1 MAISEK
7 RLVLQDLGKANSHTL
22 KVYEEG
28 GGYSSLKKILVNEKK
43 KWDSGRIITEVKGS
57 NLRGRGGAG
66 FPTGLKWSFV
76 PSDSKE
82 PKYVV
87 CNADE
92 SEPGTFK
99 DRVIL
104 EELPHGMIEGMI
116 ICGIALGSHHG
127 FIYIRGEFYKGWK
140 VLELAIKEACEKAYL
155 GDNIMGSGYSF
166 HISIF
171 RGAGAYICG
180 EETAL
185 LESLEG
191 KRGQPR
197 LKPPFPAVKGL
208 YGCPT
213 VVNNVETFCAIPHI
227 IKMGAKTYSNLG
239 IGDPRS
245 GGTKVY
251 SISGNVRKPGVYE
264 VPLGVRLI
272 DIITDI
278 AGGVTDGRS
287 LKAVVPGGS
296 STPIL
301 TAEEVEDNA
310 IMDYE
315 GMEDKGSFLGSGGL
329 IILDDSVDMVEFTYR
344 IAYFYAKES
353 CGQCTPC
360 REGSRWVKDIIFRI
374 KEGSAS
380 KADLDTLLSFTD
392 NMWNGTTIC
401 AFSDAV
407 VMGVTPI
414 LRKFRAEF
422 EARLH
427 SPRRSN
433 SLSVQ
438 EAISA

>member
-1 MAISEK
+1 MAIKEK
-7 RLVLQDLGKANSHTL
+7 RLILQDVGKPDSQTL

-28 GGYSSLKKILVNEKK
+28 GGYKALRKILVQDKQ
-43 KWDSGRIITEVKGS
+43 KWTPNAIIEEIKAS

-76 PSDSKE
+76 PKGTSE

-87 CNADE
+87 CNSDE
-92 SEPGTFK
+92 AEPGTFK
-99 DRVIL
+99 DRLII
-104 EELPHGMIEGMI
+104 EQIPHGMIEGII
-116 ICGIALGSHHG
+116 ICGIALDSHHG
-127 FIYIRGEFYKGWK
+127 FIYIRGEFYQGWQVVEQAIEEAYQKG
-140 VLELAIKEACEKAYL
+140 YL
-155 GDNIMGSGYSF
+155 GDNILGSGYSF
-166 HISIF
+166 HLSTF

-208 YGCPT
+208 YQSPT
-213 VVNNVETFCAIPHI
+213 VVNNVETFCAVPHVI
-227 IKMGAKTYSNLG
+227 QMGAKAYSKLG
-239 IGDPRS
+239 IGSKKS

-251 SISGNVRKPGVYE
+251 SISGNVKKPGVYE
-264 VPLGVRLI
+264 VNLGVKLI
-272 DIITDI
+272 DLINDI
-278 AGGVTDGRS
+278 AGGVPEGRR

-301 TAEEVEDNA
+301 TSEEVEDDA

-315 GMEDKGSFLGSGGL
+315 GMVAKQTFLGSGGL
-329 IILDDSVDMVEFTYR
+329 IVLDDSIDMVEFVYR
-344 IAYFYAKES
+344 VAFFYAHES
-353 CGQCTPC
+353 CGQCSPC

-374 KEGSAS
+374 REGQAKKS
-380 KADLDTLLSFTD
+380 DLDTLLNFTD

-414 LRKFRAEF
+414 IRKFRGEF
-422 EARLH
+422 EAKIQSARMQ
-427 SPRRSN
+427 RSQFA
-433 SLSVQ
+433 S
-438 EAISA
+438 

>member
-1 MAISEK
+1 MPIQEK
-7 RLVLQDLGKANSHTL
+7 RLILQDIDKEKSETIA
-22 KVYEEG
+22 VYEKG
-28 GGYSSLKKILVNEKK
+28 GGYQALKTILVDEKS
-43 KWDSGRIITEVKGS
+43 KWDPDTIIEEIKKS

-76 PSDSKE
+76 PKNSKA

-99 DRVIL
+99 DRVII
-104 EELPHGMIEGMI
+104 EKIPHGMIEGMI
-116 ICGIALGSHHG
+116 ICGLALKSYHG
-127 FIYIRGEFYKGWK
+127 FIYVRGEFYHGWE
-140 VLELAIKEACEKAYL
+140 VIEKAIEEAYKKNYL
-155 GDNIMGSGYSF
+155 GDNIMGSGRSF
-166 HISIF
+166 HLSTF

-191 KRGQPR
+191 KRGHPR

-208 YGCPT
+208 YASPT

-227 IKMGAKTYSNLG
+227 IRMGGKSYAQLG
-239 IGDPRS
+239 LRPDKS

-251 SISGNVRKPGVYE
+251 SISGNIKNPGVYE
-264 VPLGVRLI
+264 VSLGVKLI
-272 DIITDI
+272 DIINDI
-278 AGGVTDGRS
+278 AGGVPNGRK
-287 LKAVVPGGS
+287 LKAVIPGGS

-301 TAEEVEDNA
+301 THEEVEDEA

-315 GMEDKGSFLGSGGL
+315 GMMEKGTFLGSGGL
-329 IILDDSVDMVEFTYR
+329 IILDDSVDMVEFAYR
-344 IAYFYAKES
+344 VAYFYAHES

-374 KEGSAS
+374 RES
-380 KADLDTLLSFTD
+380 KAQQSDIDTLLDFTD
-392 NMWNGTTIC
+392 NMSNGTTIC

-414 LRKFRAEF
+414 VKKFRQEF
-422 EARLH
+422 EAKLQPH
-427 SPRRSN
+427 ESKQL
-433 SLSVQ
+433 LSV
-438 EAISA
+438 